1 MGCGNCKLTDTT
13 DLETLNNIK
22 GHFEDQWMP
31 GRVHVDTM
39 WKTTLFVL
47 LIQVGGF
54 GIFKLTR
61 WIMRR
66 RAARKAA
73 KAKAVW
79 DQWYGSQQ
87 IKRPTPTVTSFDPL
101 PHDLRPSAPLAPFP
115 EGGQR
120 GQEWGRARDR
130 AVMEE
135 WANWRAMP
143 EEQARQRGIGN
154 RRIQYHRELPPSGG
168 ATQGAAPTGTA
179 NRGQVQAEPHQAGSL
194 PREGLQPA
202 YNDYRKREVAE
213 DLASTLQ
220 QGAMDKN

>member
-135 WANWRAMP
+135 WVNW
-143 EEQARQRGIGN
+143 
-154 RRIQYHRELPPSGG
+154 
-168 ATQGAAPTGTA
+168 
-179 NRGQVQAEPHQAGSL
+179 
-194 PREGLQPA
+194 
-202 YNDYRKREVAE
+202 
-213 DLASTLQ
+213 
-220 QGAMDKN
+220 